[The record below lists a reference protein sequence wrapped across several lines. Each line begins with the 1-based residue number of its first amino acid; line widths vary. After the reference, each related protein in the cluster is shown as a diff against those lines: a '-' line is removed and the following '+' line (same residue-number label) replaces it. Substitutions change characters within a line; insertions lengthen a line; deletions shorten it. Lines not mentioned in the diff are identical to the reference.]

1 MEALMQAMP
10 QALGWTLI
18 HFLWEGTLIAL
29 ALWVFRFASAR
40 VRYAAASFAML
51 AMLAAFA
58 LTLARLQPH
67 VDRALS
73 PLPALPWSRLQ
84 PATGASA
91 PVPGSS
97 ADFLQ
102 WLAPLWMSGAVL
114 FSLRSIAS
122 CLAAQ
127 RLRRVGV
134 CSAPEHWQRK
144 LGQLAARIRLSRPVW
159 LLESCL
165 TDVPVVVG
173 WLRPAILVPAGLLTG
188 FPPAQVEC
196 FLLHELAHIR
206 RWDYLVNILQC
217 VAEDLLFY
225 HPAVWWVSGLI
236 RAEREN
242 CCDDV
247 VAALGD
253 AHGFAA
259 ALAALEHNRSAVR
272 QPALAATGG
281 RLVNR
286 VRRLLGQPESRRSI
300 LVPVLLAGAL
310 VASLAIAIGAPARP
324 PAQVPQI
331 PVPAEPAQKAA
342 PPLLAQAPPSVRP
355 AEPSILD
362 EPWARPYRNWL
373 DEEVVYIISDAER
386 VAFRRLR
393 AEAELQYF
401 IEQFWLRRDPTPG
414 TPENEYREE
423 HYRRIAYVNDRFGY
437 KDVPGW
443 KTERGAIYIRF
454 GPPDELESLG
464 ATPSAPATE
473 RWRYRYIEGVGT
485 SVILEFIDPTGTG
498 EFHMTR
504 DPSAQSAPAPP
515 RPAAPPAKP
524 QAAALPS
531 RPAGGTRLDVIPRAA
546 GTVVALY
553 VQDQQF
559 VKVGQPLALLD
570 LPAPFDKIYTPI
582 DGIVTGLTAR
592 VGDRLQRGQRL
603 LQITP
608 QAPSAASAPNSEPA
622 KSQLPPAVV
631 QPPPPSAPPQPAPPA
646 PRLPAAVP
654 APPVPRPPE
663 SASVQA
669 PVMIATGTDLPVVAI
684 TRSGQLYLNGQPVK
698 NIGLLASDI
707 RRKFKTN
714 SVYLLGDRRAPYDAV
729 VQVVSVLAKEKF
741 EIKLVAKPE
750 DVPASGVQE
759 RQTVPPPAAPAP
771 APLPPPP
778 PLR

>member
-1 MEALMQAMP
+1 M

-18 HFLWEGTLIAL
+18 HFLWEGALIAL
-29 ALWVFRFASAR
+29 ALATALGVLRPASAR

-67 VDRALS
+67 LGRTPPPV
-73 PLPALPWSRLQ
+73 PTLPWSRLQ
-84 PATGASA
+84 PAGEASA
-91 PVPGSS
+91 PGPASS
-97 ADFLQ
+97 QDPLWF
-102 WLAPLWMSGAVL
+102 LAPLWMSGAAL

-122 CLAAQ
+122 WLAAQ

-144 LGQLAARIRLSRPVW
+144 LGQLASRIRLPRPVW

-206 RWDYLVNILQC
+206 RWDYVVNLLQC

-253 AHGFAA
+253 ARGFAT
-259 ALAALEHNRSAVR
+259 ALAVLEHNRCGVR

-281 RLVNR
+281 RLVHR
-286 VRRLLGQPESRRSI
+286 VRRLLGQPESRRPI

-310 VASLAIAIGAPARP
+310 AVSLAIAIGAPAKP
-324 PAQVPQI
+324 PARVTPH
-331 PVPAEPAQKAA
+331 VPAEPVQKAA
-342 PPLLAQAPPSVRP
+342 PRLLAQASPGVRP
-355 AEPSILD
+355 AGPSILD

-373 DEEVVYIISDAER
+373 NEEVVYIISDAER
-386 VAFRRLR
+386 TAFRNLR

-437 KDVPGW
+437 NDVPGW
-443 KTERGAIYIRF
+443 KTDRGAIYIRF
-454 GPPDELESLG
+454 GPPDELESRG
-464 ATPSAPATE
+464 ATAAAPPTE
-473 RWRYRYIEGVGT
+473 QWRYRYIQGVGID
-485 SVILEFIDPTGTG
+485 VILEFVDPAGTG

-504 DPSAQSAPAPP
+504 DPSAKAAAPAQPQ
-515 RPAAPPAKP
+515 PAAPPAQP
-524 QAAALPS
+524 QAAAEAPAAP
-531 RPAGGTRLDVIPRAA
+531 RPEPAKLQLPRAA
-546 GTVVALY
+546 
-553 VQDQQF
+553 
-559 VKVGQPLALLD
+559 
-570 LPAPFDKIYTPI
+570 
-582 DGIVTGLTAR
+582 
-592 VGDRLQRGQRL
+592 
-603 LQITP
+603 
-608 QAPSAASAPNSEPA
+608 
-622 KSQLPPAVV
+622 V
-631 QPPPPSAPPQPAPPA
+631 QPPPPSAPPQPAAPA
-646 PRLPAAVP
+646 RRPQAAAP
-654 APPVPRPPE
+654 PPVPRPPE
-663 SASVQA
+663 SASALA
-669 PVMIATGTDLPVVAI
+669 PAVIATAVDLPVI
-684 TRSGQLYLNGQPVK
+684 TIARSGQLSLNGQPVK
-698 NIGLLASDI
+698 NIGLLASEI
-707 RRKFKTN
+707 RQKFKTDA
-714 SVYLLGDRRAPYDAV
+714 VYVLGDRRAPYDAV
-729 VQVVSVLAKEKF
+729 VQVVSVLGRENF
-741 EIKLVAKPE
+741 DIRLVAKPE
-750 DVPASGVQE
+750 DLPAAGAQE
-759 RQTVPPPAAPAP
+759 RQTVPAPPAVPAP
-771 APLPPPP
+771 APPPPP
-778 PLR
+778 PLPKSASLR